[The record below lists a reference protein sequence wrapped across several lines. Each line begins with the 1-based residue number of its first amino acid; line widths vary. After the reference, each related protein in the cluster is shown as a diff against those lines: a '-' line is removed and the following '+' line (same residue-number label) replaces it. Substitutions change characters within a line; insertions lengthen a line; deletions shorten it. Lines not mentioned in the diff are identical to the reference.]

1 ASNQRLELLADAVL
15 KLTAALYY
23 YQKYPDT
30 PANNFRTFKGS
41 ILSNDA
47 LGSLFASLGLDT
59 FLNTGLADSVNSEAK
74 LKKDARRAVYLRN
87 LGITGWANLDFSRRL
102 YPLVDRS
109 NFKSSIGEKRKFVEV
124 DDEEITSGHAA
135 NSRYG
140 SLCTMLLIMV
150 CGQDIMPMVPDYAE
164 HRHHF

>member
-1 ASNQRLELLADAVL
+1 MYASNQRLELLADAVL

-87 LGITGWANLDFSRRL
+87 LGITGWANLDFSR
-102 YPLVDRS
+102 
-109 NFKSSIGEKRKFVEV
+109 SSIGEKRKFVEV